1 MGVPSTKRKHSRS
14 GCTKRHTT
22 PVPRHMKFVAMRHP
36 SCKLCTYISEG
47 SLEVKLPTI
56 LTDEKQRWEVSEKR
70 REEKKK
76 EDRKV
81 EKQSCQSG
89 GCKAIWANE
98 RLSAAR
104 RCGAKHISK
113 SKCTRHLSL
122 RVLLGIEMLEKCMP
136 LWREVSFEVRV
147 LKHQMFEPVLE
158 VGMLKKRAIVA
169 RSTC

>member
-1 MGVPSTKRKHSRS
+1 
-14 GCTKRHTT
+14 
-22 PVPRHMKFVAMRHP
+22 MKFVAMRHP

-147 LKHQMFEPVLE
+147 LKHQMFEPVLV
-158 VGMLKKRAIVA
+158 VGMLKKCAQLWREAHVEVKMYKTHHA
-169 RSTC
+169 WSTCGNWEHYYKNY